1 MLTVRTFNQYNRDK
15 RIGRSIYRISAD
27 EPGGKTAPH
36 NWYIAETFY
45 DKKEGV
51 WSKARSRSTTSLKE
65 VIEQFNAITRER
77 EIIDESI

>member
-15 RIGRSIYRISAD
+15 LIGRSLYSICAD

-36 NWYIAETFY
+36 NWYIEETFY

-51 WSKARSRSTTSLKE
+51 WSKCCSRSTTSLKE
-65 VIEQFNAITRER
+65 VIKQFNAITRER